1 MTAEN
6 KGGDPIS
13 RYLFRWPAQNL
24 SEDQG
29 WKPGPQGQ
37 RLERPMPETDD
48 EVAADS
54 RWPAFFP
61 SAISIVTTTDGNR
74 TSMERVVGANIVN
87 RFPFIAA
94 FSICREALS
103 KRHYRRDV
111 FTEILESGDAVTLQ
125 FVDPGDKLDQIL
137 EAISNTDDHSAED
150 RIAAA
155 GLPVRPCETNAA
167 PVFSD
172 AYLAYE
178 GRMVRPAKNLDG
190 ATVLPD
196 PWIDVGSHRL
206 YFVEIT
212 GIQLREDIAKAD
224 TQINWRS
231 LPKWTPQIPE
241 EKRTSASQLDD
252 GTGKYIKPFTPD
264 YKFPARN
271 TVSFEYDEVVNGM
284 AFKRLPPTA
293 ADQLEKDNFRS
304 GYPCFFPS
312 SVGMIT
318 SQAPGGVA
326 DLMPCG
332 STLVISRHPMIIGVC
347 VTSSAVNE
355 RTRPRA
361 SLDFIRRSGGFGCG
375 VPFIADHVLE
385 AIRYTGNTSY
395 NEDPKKVANAG
406 VKTAPGRTAPCLA
419 DLPIHFDCKLVGEHG
434 LGTHT
439 LLLGEVTSVSVRAE
453 VSVDNPL
460 EWLPWA
466 HLSKVEDL
474 G

>member
-1 MTAEN
+1 MVT
-6 KGGDPIS
+6 DPTLP
-13 RYLFRWPAQNL
+13 YLFRWPAQDL
-24 SEDQG
+24 SKDQG
-29 WKPGPQGQ
+29 WQANPQGQ
-37 RLERPMPETDD
+37 RLERPMPETDE

-61 SAISIVTTTDGNR
+61 SAISIVTTSDGKR
-74 TSMERVVGANIVN
+74 SSMERVVGANIVN

-103 KRHYRRDV
+103 ERHYRRDI

-125 FVDPGDKLDQIL
+125 FVDPGDPLDQIL
-137 EAISNTDDHSAED
+137 GAISSTDDDKAED

-155 GLPVRPCETNAA
+155 GLPVRAGETNAA
-167 PVFSD
+167 PVFAD

-178 GRMVRPAKNLDG
+178 GRMARPATNLDG
-190 ATVLPD
+190 DTVLPD

-224 TQINWRS
+224 TQISWRS
-231 LPKWTPQIPE
+231 LPAWEPRIPVE
-241 EKRTSASQLDD
+241 EPLGVSQLDD

-271 TVSFEYDEVVNGM
+271 TVSFEFDEVINGM

-293 ADQLEKDNFRS
+293 ADQLEKDNFKS
-304 GYPCFFPS
+304 GYPCFYPS

-318 SQAPGGVA
+318 SQTADGVTN
-326 DLMPCG
+326 LMPCG
-332 STLVISRHPMIIGVC
+332 STLVISRHPMVIGIC
-347 VTSSAVNE
+347 VTSSGVNE

-361 SLDFIRRSGGFGCG
+361 SLDIIRRAGGFGCG
-375 VPFIADHVLE
+375 VPFIGDHVLE
-385 AIRYTGNTSY
+385 AIRYAGNTSL
-395 NEDPKKVANAG
+395 NEDPDKITNSGLRIIQG
-406 VKTAPGRTAPCLA
+406 VQAPCLA
-419 DLPIHFDCKLVGEHG
+419 DLPIHFDCKLIGEHG
-434 LGTHT
+434 MGTHT
-439 LLLGEVTSVSVRAE
+439 LLLGEVTNVSVRSD
-453 VSVDNPL
+453 VTVDNPL

-466 HLSKVEDL
+466 HLSVPEE
-474 G
+474 